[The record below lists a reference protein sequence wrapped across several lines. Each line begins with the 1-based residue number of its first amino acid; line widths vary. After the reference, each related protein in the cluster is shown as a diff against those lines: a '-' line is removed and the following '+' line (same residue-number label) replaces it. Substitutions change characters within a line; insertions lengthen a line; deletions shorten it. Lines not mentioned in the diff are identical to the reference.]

1 MPASAVGQG
10 DVAPAWQALNLEGET
25 VSFPEVSEGRP
36 TVFIFWAT
44 WCPYCKAFMPYLKKI
59 HEDYGA
65 ERILIVAVNA
75 KDKDG
80 DKDAY
85 VNALGFPVVAIRE
98 GDAIAADYGIR
109 FIPGLMVV
117 DGNGT
122 VSYRR
127 GSTELPPGQTV
138 AELWSDQVRAALDQ
152 AL

>member
-1 MPASAVGQG
+1 M
-10 DVAPAWQALNLEGET
+10 D
-25 VSFPEVSEGRP
+25 
-36 TVFIFWAT
+36 
-44 WCPYCKAFMPYLKKI
+44 
-59 HEDYGA
+59 
-65 ERILIVAVNA
+65 
-75 KDKDG
+75 
-80 DKDAY
+80 
-85 VNALGFPVVAIRE
+85 ALGFPIVAIRE

-117 DGNGT
+117 DGSGT